1 MLDCIGIWSLSSLCH
16 IIIYA
21 LRWRILFVLYM
32 HLRICH
38 WWYIL
43 ISHLLILYIQFTLS
57 EQCQRIT
64 LLFFLLLALHAR
76 WAHCP
81 RNHLNY
87 VDFTFAL
94 SISLII
100 CTSTWLKFFEGF
112 SQCSVFGVHCTGERV
127 CLSKSKLGLFT
138 AVFFRHKIANQHN
151 RDKIYKENIH
161 SVFGIQLSRVDLN
174 PQKKDRKKM
183 WVYHKEC
190 M

>member
-1 MLDCIGIWSLSSLCH
+1 MYWHLIAVISVPYHHLCASLKNFIC
-16 IIIYA
+16 
-21 LRWRILFVLYM
+21 FV
-32 HLRICH
+32 HAFENCH

-151 RDKIYKENIH
+151 KTETKYTKKIFTLYLVYNWVASTWIH
-161 SVFGIQLSRVDLN
+161 
-174 PQKKDRKKM
+174 KKRREKM